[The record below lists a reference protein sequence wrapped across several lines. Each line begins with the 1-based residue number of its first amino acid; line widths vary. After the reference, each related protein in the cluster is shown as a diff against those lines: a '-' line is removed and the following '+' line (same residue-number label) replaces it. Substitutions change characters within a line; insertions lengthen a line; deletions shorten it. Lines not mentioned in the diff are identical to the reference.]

1 MKTSISQSEQVSMIE
16 RLMPVDKAWLVTGR
30 DHWRTSALPRFGI
43 RSLMTSD
50 GPHGLR
56 NIDPDKEHK
65 PFGDGDKATCFPAA
79 CTSACSWDKGLMLQ
93 IGRALA
99 AECKGRTDLLLGPGI
114 NIKRSPLGGR
124 NFEYFSEDPYLT
136 GQLAAAWVEGLQ
148 SEQIGACLKHYAV
161 NSQET
166 RRMLIDAIVDL
177 RALHEIYLAA
187 FEHVV
192 RKARPWSVMAS
203 YNKINGTYAC
213 ENVYLNREMLRGS
226 WKFNGVLISDWGAV
240 NSRLDGLKA
249 GLDLEMPGSGS
260 YHVGEI
266 VKALKTKELSPA
278 VLDESVS
285 RMLDLHDK
293 CQGSSMKKISG
304 LEDEHH
310 YLALRAAEQSMV
322 LVKNDKKTLPLK
334 LNQRIAV
341 IGDFAAA
348 PRIQGHGSSRVNPAR
363 QDDLIS
369 ALQELELSFTYARG
383 FDQNSDEPSAELLQ
397 EALDI
402 AGSADIAIVCIGLPD
417 HAESEGFDRSDM
429 RLPESQRVLLD
440 KLWTVQPRQVAVYFG
455 GSPVELPWI
464 NRFQAVLL
472 AYLGGQATGTA
483 VARILL
489 GLANPCGKLAETWP
503 LRLEDTPCAAC
514 FPGDEASVEY
524 RESIYV
530 GYRYYISAQK
540 NVLWPFGFGLSY
552 SSFEWSGLA
561 LDRDSFQAD
570 EKIQLTCYLKNISS
584 LAGSEV
590 VQIYV
595 SFPGSPVDRPTLE
608 LKAFAKVF
616 LEPGETRMVSF
627 TLDSRALARYDAEL
641 GRWVT
646 DQGSYELVAGSSCH
660 DIWLRTAVSY
670 LGETADLFTGDGQ
683 RAERTGDIIGA
694 GISVYDRIASGRLQ
708 SEDFADG
715 RLLVNSADFARR
727 MRTARSL
734 QTIDKTTAER
744 IKAPRIDFNTPINDL
759 GNSKIAR
766 RVMLEIFSGL
776 QKAYDNPEKGS
787 IRERQLIATWEQT
800 PLRSIALLGGK
811 DMDLYR
817 LDALIAMLNGRI
829 ISGGARM
836 LMRKFIDRLDEV
848 SKAKDL

>member
-1 MKTSISQSEQVSMIE
+1 MQNHISNSEQNNIIESM
-16 RLMPVDKAWLVTGR
+16 MPVDKAWLVTGR
-30 DHWRTSALPRFGI
+30 DHWRTSALPRFGV

-166 RRMLIDAIVDL
+166 RRMLVDAVVDL

-192 RKARPWSVMAS
+192 RKAHPWSVMAS

-213 ENVYLNREMLRGS
+213 ENYYLNRKLLRDT

-240 NSRLDGLKA
+240 NNRVEGIRA

-260 YHVGEI
+260 YHVGKI
-266 VKALKTKELSPA
+266 TKAVKNKELDEV
-278 VLDESVS
+278 VLNESVS
-285 RMLDLHDK
+285 RMLDLHEK
-293 CQGSSMKKISG
+293 CQGSEMKKIAG

-322 LVKNDKKTLPLK
+322 LVKNDKRVLPLK

-341 IGDFAAA
+341 IGDFAAS

-383 FDQNSDEPSAELLQ
+383 FDQNSDDTDQELLQ
-397 EALDI
+397 EALET
-402 AGSADIAIVCIGLPD
+402 AGAADIAIVCIGLPD

-429 RLPESQRVLLD
+429 CLPEPQRVLLD
-440 KLWTVQPRQVAVYFG
+440 KIWTVQPRLVAVYFG
-455 GSPVELPWI
+455 GSPVELPWVQ
-464 NRFQAVLL
+464 RFQAVLL
-472 AYLGGQATGTA
+472 AYLGGQAAGTA
-483 VARILL
+483 IARILL
-489 GLANPCGKLAETWP
+489 GLANPSGKLAETWP
-503 LRLEDTPCAAC
+503 IKQEDTPCAAC
-514 FPGDEASVEY
+514 FPGDDTSVEY

-530 GYRYYISAQK
+530 GYRYYASVQK
-540 NVLWPFGFGLSY
+540 NVLWSFGFGLSY

-561 LDRDSFQAD
+561 LDRDSFKAD
-570 EKIQLTCYLKNISS
+570 EKIQLTCYLKNVSS
-584 LAGSEV
+584 IAGSEV

-595 SFPGSPVDRPTLE
+595 ACPGSFIDRPALE

-627 TLDSRALARYDAEL
+627 TLDSRAMARFDADL
-641 GRWVT
+641 SCWVT
-646 DQGSYELVAGSSCH
+646 DQGSYELLAGSSSN
-660 DIWLRTAVSY
+660 DIWLKTSVDY
-670 LGETADLFTGDGQ
+670 LGAADSEPDNDDRRAFRGGDFS
-683 RAERTGDIIGA
+683 GA

-708 SEDFADG
+708 AEDIDNG
-715 RLLVNSADFARR
+715 RLIVNSADFARR
-727 MRTARSL
+727 MRSVAKTQSKNSTSEA
-734 QTIDKTTAER
+734 QTKKT
-744 IKAPRIDFNTPINDL
+744 RIDFNTPINDL
-759 GNSKIAR
+759 GNSKFAR
-766 RVMLEIFSGL
+766 RVMLEIFTGL
-776 QKAYDNPEKGS
+776 QKAYDDPEKGS
-787 IRERQLIATWEQT
+787 IRQRQLIATWEQT

-817 LDALIAMLNGRI
+817 LDALIDMLNGRMVT
-829 ISGGARM
+829 GGTR
-836 LMRKFIDRLDEV
+836 LLVRKLVDKLDDI